1 MPLSPNINNREFDKF
16 GLDAEGNTAVRVIP
30 DGGWVSGEVGR
41 KIVATYPNSVTE
53 VYTYKLNAA
62 TLFVLTVV
70 YTTSSKEFIDYVE
83 RTA

>member
-16 GLDAEGNTAVRVIP
+16 VLDAEGNTAVRVLP
-30 DGGWVSGEVGR
+30 DAGWVSGQVGR
-41 KIVATYPNSVTE
+41 KIEATYPNSVTE

-62 TLFVLTVV
+62 TLFALTVV

>member
-1 MPLSPNINNREFDKF
+1 MPLSENINNLEKDKF
-16 GLDAEGNTAVRVIP
+16 VLDAEGNTAVRVIP
-30 DGGWVSGEVGR
+30 DGGWVSGAIGR
-41 KIVATYPNSVTE
+41 KIIATYPNSVTE